1 MVSKEQYQNQIKK
14 EFIDFL
20 FDDIKDI
27 PKEIGGITRGSLPFF
42 LIKLNKLIQNLFFIS
57 TDEKELYE
65 IYEESLFF
73 DENKNEIF
81 IPEIDRN
88 NPSKTLNFINSYK
101 QIINKKNFIA
111 FLTYKTLFENTFIED
126 KKIFLSK
133 NKEFNFNSIIK
144 EYLKD
149 YERVNFVKSQGEYAI
164 RGGIIDIFLINKINP
179 VRIIFDGNL
188 IEDIREFDPFTQK
201 SIKII
206 DNFEMISFVSEE
218 NIYNVLK
225 NKGNFVSYNEKFEDI
240 DHIYISNLDLSNLNF
255 DFSPLP
261 TFFSL
266 NKTRELYKDLKN
278 KNFNVFYI
286 GEDYLE
292 FDNSINGL
300 IKENFISKSKN
311 LVVLGKKRKP
321 SFVSSKYIYPSFLLE
336 INKYEDLKEEDYVV
350 HIDFGI
356 GKFKKLIEIEKN
368 GIKKDYLLIEYLNN
382 EKLYVPVE
390 KIDRIKKYI
399 GDYDNITLSRLGG
412 NEWKKTKDKS
422 HEDIKKV
429 AEELL
434 SLYAKR
440 EILKK
445 TPYKEFKEIE
455 EEFDLSFDYE
465 LTNDQLK
472 AVQDIKDD
480 LSSEYLTERVVCGD
494 VGFGKTEVALRGAIR
509 VILNGK
515 QVLLLTPTTLL
526 ALQHYRVISERFKN
540 FPIKVQ
546 MLSRLTKN
554 SEERK
559 IINEIKNGKVDF
571 LIATHRALSNDI
583 SFFDLGLL
591 IIDEEHLFGV
601 EQKEK
606 IKKLKEDID
615 VLYLSATPIPRTLEM
630 SLSGIK
636 KFSIIRTPPVGRYPI
651 ETIVSPFNPSLIKE
665 AIINELKRNG
675 QIYYVHNRIIT
686 IEEEKYFIQSLV
698 PDLKILVLHG
708 QCDSKEIEDGMI
720 KFLNKEYDMLL
731 STTII
736 EAGLDNEN
744 VNTIIIVDSQNFGLS
759 QLYQLRGRVGR
770 KDKKAIAYL
779 FYNPNK
785 ISENG
790 KKRLRVLQ
798 DLTYLGAGFQ
808 VALKD
813 LEIRGAG
820 NLLGK
825 EQSGYINSIGF
836 ELYMELLEEEIS
848 KLKGLKYEKKLYID
862 LDIDVNITI
871 PENYI
876 PYQDERLYYYRRFF
890 EAKTF
895 EEIEELKN
903 EIVDRFGFYPENV
916 NNIFKLS
923 EIKIKMKEL
932 KIKSISKNF
941 DNLVFRLTKETPL
954 SQIAILTLEKIFKDR
969 IKFSPSEIIIK
980 NVKEPI
986 TEINRFIKILKNSII

>member
-1 MVSKEQYQNQIKK
+1 MVIKKQYQNQIKK
-14 EFIDFL
+14 EFIDLL

-42 LIKLNKLIQNLFFIS
+42 LVKLNSIIGNLIFIS
-57 TDEKELYE
+57 KDEKELYE
-65 IYEESLFF
+65 IYEESLIF

-81 IPEIDRN
+81 IPEIDRG

-101 QIINKKNFIA
+101 QINSKKNFIA
-111 FLTYKTLFENTFIED
+111 FLTYKNLFENTFIED
-126 KKIFLSK
+126 KKILLSK
-133 NKEFNFNSIIK
+133 NKELNFNTIIK
-144 EYLKD
+144 EFLKD
-149 YERVNFVKSQGEYAI
+149 YERVNFVKSQGEFAI

-179 VRIIFDGNL
+179 VRIIFDGDL

-201 SIKII
+201 SIRTI
-206 DNFEMISFVSEE
+206 DNFEIVSFVREE
-218 NIYNVLK
+218 NIYNILK
-225 NKGNFVSYNEKFEDI
+225 NKGHFISYNEKFEEI
-240 DHIYISNLDLSNLNF
+240 NHIYISNLDLSNLNF

-266 NKTRELYKDLKN
+266 NKTKELYEDLKK

-286 GEDYLE
+286 GEDNSE

-300 IKENFISKSKN
+300 IKENFISKNKN

-321 SFVSSKYIYPSFLLE
+321 SFVSSKYIYPSFLSE
-336 INKYEDLKEEDYVV
+336 ISKYEDLNEGDYVV

-356 GKFKKLIEIEKN
+356 GKFKKLIELEKN
-368 GIKKDYLLIEYLNN
+368 GIKKDYLLIEYLND

-422 HEDIKKV
+422 QEDIKKV

-445 TPYKEFKEIE
+445 TPYQEFKEVE

-472 AVQDIKDD
+472 AVQDIRDD
-480 LSSEYLTERVVCGD
+480 LSSEYLTERVICGD

-546 MLSRLTKN
+546 MISRLTKD
-554 SEERK
+554 SEEKK
-559 IINEIKNGKVDF
+559 IIDEIKNGKIDF
-571 LIATHRALSNDI
+571 LIATHRALSDDI

-744 VNTIIIVDSQNFGLS
+744 VNTIIVVDSQNFGLS

-770 KDKKAIAYL
+770 KYKKAIAYL
-779 FYNPNK
+779 FYDPNK

-790 KKRLRVLQ
+790 KKRLKVLQ

-848 KLKGLKYEKKLYID
+848 KLKGLKYEKKLYVD

-871 PENYI
+871 PESYI
-876 PYQDERLYYYRRFF
+876 PYEDERLYYYRRFF

-895 EEIEELKN
+895 EEIEEIEN
-903 EIVDRFGFYPENV
+903 EIIDRFGFYPENV
-916 NNIFKLS
+916 NNILKLS

-954 SQIAILTLEKIFKDR
+954 SQISILTLEKIFKDR

-980 NVKEPI
+980 NVKDPI
-986 TEINRFIKILKNSII
+986 TEINRFIKILKIV